1 MWFSVTLKM
10 FGCGRCLAAA
20 VAGNRAK
27 AADYDGACS

>member
-1 MWFSVTLKM
+1 
-10 FGCGRCLAAA
+10 LAAA